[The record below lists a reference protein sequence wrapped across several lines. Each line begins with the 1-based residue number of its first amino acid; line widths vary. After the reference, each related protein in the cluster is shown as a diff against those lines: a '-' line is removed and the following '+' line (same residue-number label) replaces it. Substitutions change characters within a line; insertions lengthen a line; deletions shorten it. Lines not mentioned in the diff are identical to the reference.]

1 MLRTLVGT
9 RNKLQTLNY
18 KCEHCGKLFAKE
30 KTLAVHVCEQKRRYL
45 SRSEKHVQAGL
56 LTYQRFY
63 DITQKGKSQKT
74 FDDFASSPYY
84 TAFVKF
90 GSFLVNTAPI
100 YPERFIDFVIKSGV
114 KLDHWCRDELYDQY
128 IMELIKIEPADGAI
142 QRSIQTMMDWAEKN
156 SAQWEHYFAYV
167 NLNRAAHDIKEG
179 LVSPWLLLNT
189 RAGKEMLQRMNDEQL
204 EIVGPIIDPQYWMR
218 RFKTLPADLELVK
231 DIVKE
236 AKIQ

>member
-1 MLRTLVGT
+1 
-9 RNKLQTLNY
+9 
-18 KCEHCGKLFAKE
+18 
-30 KTLAVHVCEQKRRYL
+30 
-45 SRSEKHVQAGL
+45 
-56 LTYQRFY
+56 
-63 DITQKGKSQKT
+63 
-74 FDDFASSPYY
+74 
-84 TAFVKF
+84 
-90 GSFLVNTAPI
+90 
-100 YPERFIDFVIKSGV
+100 
-114 KLDHWCRDELYDQY
+114 
-128 IMELIKIEPADGAI
+128 MELIKIEPADGAI